1 MNARGSEIDCMR
13 REKKYGDL
21 ERGRAGG
28 CCKLLVMRAS
38 SVLTRLMGGWCTT
51 VISDQFLLD
60 FLLGVFGA

>member
-13 REKKYGDL
+13 REKSMGIWKGGA
-21 ERGRAGG
+21 RGAVVNFF
-28 CCKLLVMRAS
+28 LMRAS

-51 VISDQFLLD
+51 LISDQFLLD

>member
-13 REKKYGDL
+13 REKSMGIWKG
-21 ERGRAGG
+21 GRARG

-51 VISDQFLLD
+51 LISDQFLLD